1 MALSKYVLKVKTN
14 VKELKSAP
22 SQLRSIFHEITVRS
36 GQDYHVHDEVPQ
48 NQPLEDRD
56 FVISKTGKTP
66 VAHWTV
72 SRTDP
77 RADLRT
83 PSSG

>member
-14 VKELKSAP
+14 VNELKSAP

-36 GQDYHVHDEVPQ
+36 GQDYHVHDEAPQ

-56 FVISKTGKTP
+56 FVIRKTGKTP

-72 SRTDP
+72 SRTTSGADP
-77 RADLRT
+77 GT
-83 PSSG
+83 PSLG